1 MSLSLKRQQLSL
13 RILLLWQLLVATWL
27 GHVLSLFDSRILV
40 VWQLQTTWALL
51 TQISILDV
59 KCEFRACPT
68 LDTWKCWIE
77 SIMWWQVNKVYQL
90 LTHPLPFGIWHHRK
104 HHLVSNFTVDVDVFI
119 CSIECLVRF
128 CLLREF
134 CLKPFSV
141 SEKNSFFSFCESFSR
156 RFFSFFQAILKLFLS
171 DPSPIIGNACQ
182 WLTN

>member
-1 MSLSLKRQQLSL
+1 MLGPKHFLSCFQSRKKSFKELFFLAAMSLSLKRQQLSL

-27 GHVLSLFDSRILV
+27 GHVLSLFDSRILM
-40 VWQLQTTWALL
+40 VWQLQTTRALL

-90 LTHPLPFGIWHHRK
+90 LTHPLSFGIKHHRK
-104 HHLVSNFTVDVDVFI
+104 HNLVSNFTVDVDVFI
-119 CSIECLVRF
+119 CSIECLGRF

-134 CLKPFSV
+134 CLKPF
-141 SEKNSFFSFCESFSR
+141 FCFW
-156 RFFSFFQAILKLFLS
+156 KK
-171 DPSPIIGNACQ
+171 D
-182 WLTN
+182 